1 MDFLGKMKLQNCP
14 ALSTPFDWLFD
25 PPKQNPLRPLPRA
38 GPSLVS
44 ADKHSPGS
52 TFHLCTSLCCTDI

>member
-25 PPKQNPLRPLPRA
+25 PPKQNPVNCD
-38 GPSLVS
+38 SS
-44 ADKHSPGS
+44 AAPPEGR
-52 TFHLCTSLCCTDI
+52 TLT